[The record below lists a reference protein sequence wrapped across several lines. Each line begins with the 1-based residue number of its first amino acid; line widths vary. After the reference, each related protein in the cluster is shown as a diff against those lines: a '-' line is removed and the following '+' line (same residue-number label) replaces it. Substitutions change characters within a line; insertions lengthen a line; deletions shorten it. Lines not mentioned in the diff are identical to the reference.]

1 MKLKFKA
8 SEGGQR
14 KRERYKVTE
23 SFSTDKDKGFE
34 MREKLLNISL
44 TRTLLKCDFMHKEK
58 LPMVNIFQ

>member
-14 KRERYKVTE
+14 KRMRYKVTE

-44 TRTLLKCDFMHKEK
+44 TRTLLKCDFMH
-58 LPMVNIFQ
+58 